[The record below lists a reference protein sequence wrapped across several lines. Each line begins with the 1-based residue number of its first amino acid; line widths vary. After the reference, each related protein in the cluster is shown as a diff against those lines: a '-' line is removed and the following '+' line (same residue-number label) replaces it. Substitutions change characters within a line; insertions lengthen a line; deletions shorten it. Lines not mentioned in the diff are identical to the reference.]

1 MLSPEIK
8 LILSFF
14 TSLIITLFAV
24 PKVITFSKSLR
35 LFAIPGDRNVHDR
48 RIPIAGGIAVFSAI
62 IFSLVLWS
70 ELQAIQFILVSLLIV
85 FFVGVIDDLLS
96 LSPTKKII
104 GQIAATLVLIFLEEL
119 KINSMFG
126 VLGVFNLPQ
135 FISILFTIFVVIV
148 IINAFNLID
157 GIDGLAAGIGVIS
170 SIAFGFTAYLM
181 NQINMAMIAFTL
193 TGSLLGFLKY
203 NFSPARIFMGDTG
216 SLVIGMIF
224 SVLAINLIGSGI
236 VYEKICYPNK
246 GPLLAIVFLA
256 LPLFDSLRVFLNRV
270 KKGKNPLLPGKD
282 HVHHAMLFLGLGH
295 KKTSLILYF
304 TSIFIIITSY
314 FMLDININ
322 NSITILAFECYI
334 LLLIP
339 FYILRK
345 KSNEI

>member
-1 MLSPEIK
+1 MMFMMAGDSNSDSQLEVEYPLEYTHPVSGEIK
-8 LILSFF
+8 QETLTTEALS
-14 TSLIITLFAV
+14 TI
-24 PKVITFSKSLR
+24 PEDITFCGADQR
-35 LFAIPGDRNVHDR
+35 T
-48 RIPIAGGIAVFSAI
+48 IAV
-62 IFSLVLWS
+62 
-70 ELQAIQFILVSLLIV
+70 
-85 FFVGVIDDLLS
+85 GMDGGDDF
-96 LSPTKKII
+96 
-104 GQIAATLVLIFLEEL
+104 GAFL
-119 KINSMFG
+119 
-126 VLGVFNLPQ
+126 
-135 FISILFTIFVVIV
+135 
-148 IINAFNLID
+148 
-157 GIDGLAAGIGVIS
+157 
-170 SIAFGFTAYLM
+170 LM
-181 NQINMAMIAFTL
+181 NQINMAMLAFTL

-270 KKGKNPLLPGKD
+270 KKGKNPLLAGKD